1 MSASTV
7 RIVKMS
13 GAGNDFVVLDGE
25 QAERLGAGLV
35 PWIRQVCRRGLSVG
49 GDGVLVVEATESGRV
64 RVGFYNPDGT
74 RTFCGNGSRCAARFA
89 HLQGWTPRSFV
100 LETDAGEV
108 PATVSD
114 AAVSLR
120 LPLPS
125 ELGSHGI
132 ELADGSSLDGSW
144 VRAGVPHFVVFVD
157 SVANAPLANWG
168 PLVRRHHAFGEE
180 GVNLDIAE
188 RRDGHL
194 LVVRTWERGVEGET
208 LACGSGAVASAFA
221 AARAGD
227 PGPFDVLPASGVPL
241 RVEFT
246 GDAEPPAAVL
256 FSGDARVV
264 FSAEVDRESVEGFGT
279 S

>member
-1 MSASTV
+1 MNASRV

-13 GAGNDFVVLDGE
+13 GAGNDFVVIDRE
-25 QAERLGAGLV
+25 QAERLGVGLV

-49 GDGVLVVEATESGRV
+49 GDGVLVVEAAERGRV

-74 RTFCGNGSRCAARFA
+74 KTFCGNGSRCAARFA

-114 AAVSLR
+114 AGVSLR
-120 LPLPS
+120 LPPPS
-125 ELGSHGI
+125 ELGARAI
-132 ELADGSSLDGSW
+132 ELADGSSLDGHW

-157 SVANAPLANWG
+157 SVANAPLADWG
-168 PLVRRHHAFGEE
+168 PLVRGHDAFGEE
-180 GVNLDIAE
+180 GVNLDLAE
-188 RRDGHL
+188 RRDDHR

-221 AARAGD
+221 AARAGG
-227 PGPFDVLPASGVPL
+227 PGSFDVLPASGVPL
-241 RVEFT
+241 RVEFI
-246 GDAEPPAAVL
+246 GAADSPREVV

-279 S
+279 Q